1 MWCASPRDL
10 SALLLVDGP
19 PDALDVQDLVGVDP
33 DPVRVAAFL
42 RPIELC
48 PLVGLQR
55 LDDRV
60 RATVN
65 DERLVIDDQ

>member
-1 MWCASPRDL
+1 
-10 SALLLVDGP
+10 
-19 PDALDVQDLVGVDP
+19 
-33 DPVRVAAFL
+33 
-42 RPIELC
+42 
-48 PLVGLQR
+48 LVGLQR